1 MMDEGMGREV
11 TMMEGM
17 GRDVMRRGG
26 RGRDE
31 RGRRRGKGREKE
43 LV

>member
-11 TMMEGM
+11 MMMEGM